1 MYDKRIKIFVGI
13 IAASLFVCLA
23 RLVQMQLMSGSFYRA
38 EIAKLKAARG
48 RTHQLKTVRGK
59 IFDRN
64 GKLLAADE
72 PRFQLH
78 IDYTLTRFFDDR
90 IRRAKLLRAAKKD
103 DPEKAR
109 AAVEKEIQAGREN
122 LEQVIETCTGFGI
135 DRGQI
140 EERIRKINDR
150 IWNVRK
156 YLAWKRNF
164 PKTDFEKA
172 VPDPEKRLMM
182 AAKVDVAEMHKS
194 YQLVELRT
202 DDDVFTA
209 QLEFI
214 EADHVDI
221 SPKPHRVYYYGSA
234 AAQTIG
240 WVGPEQDKNLF
251 SDDKLRSYVEGEVS
265 GRRPGVEY
273 VCEALLRGRRGEIF
287 YDIDNRRIERAKTQF
302 GKDVTLTLDIELQKT
317 IEQYLAD
324 CELNSNCDKPS
335 AAVVI
340 EVATGDILALVSMPV
355 FDLNRIRYDYADI
368 ERDPNKPLLNRAI
381 NKHYPPGSVVKPL
394 ILIAGLQA
402 GRITPDATIS
412 CPARKAPRGW
422 PSCWIYNKYRDGHD
436 NHWPNNA
443 RNAIKGSCNVYF
455 SHLAARIEPSTLQ
468 QWLYRFGYGHNVLP
482 RPRAVGRSDLDR
494 GFRQGQGQ
502 ISNKPPAG
510 KISSPDDLP
519 QLEKN
524 ERRWFGIGQGNL
536 RATPLQVANA
546 MAAIARRGVYKKPR
560 LFIEEANDPPQS
572 PTELNISRRNIEVVR
587 DGMYAVVNEYGG
599 TAYRA
604 FENAHFGQHDVKV
617 YGKTGSTQSPDNA
630 WFAGFA
636 EDSQNR
642 GIAVAVVVEK
652 GQSGA
657 RDAAPLAR
665 DIIQFCIDAAYIG
678 TPPQPP
684 E

>member
-1 MYDKRIKIFVGI
+1 MYDKRIKIFVAV
-13 IAASLFVCLA
+13 IAAFLFVCVG
-23 RLVQMQLMSGSFYRA
+23 RLVQMQLVSGSFYRA
-38 EIAKLKAARG
+38 EIDKLKAERG

-59 IFDRN
+59 ILDRN
-64 GKLLAADE
+64 AKVLAADE

-78 IDYTLTRFFDDR
+78 IKYSLTRFFDER
-90 IRRAKLLRAAKKD
+90 ISRVKLLRAAGKD
-103 DPEKAR
+103 DAEKAK
-109 AAVEKEIQAGREN
+109 AAVEKEIQAGRED
-122 LEQVIETCTGFGI
+122 LEQVIKTCTRFGL

-140 EERIRKINDR
+140 EERIRQINDR
-150 IWNVRK
+150 IWNLRK

-172 VPDPEKRLMM
+172 VPDPDKRLMM
-182 AAKVDVAEMHKS
+182 AAKVDIAEMHDKW
-194 YQLVELRT
+194 QLLELRT
-202 DDDVFTA
+202 DDDAFIA

-214 EADHVDI
+214 ETPDVNI
-221 SPKPHRVYYYGSA
+221 LPMPHRVYYYDSV

-240 WVGPEQDKNLF
+240 WVGPEQDKKLF
-251 SDDKLRSYVEGEVS
+251 ADDKLRSYLEGEVS

-287 YDIDNRRIERAKTQF
+287 YNIDNQRIERAKTQF

-324 CELNSNCDKPS
+324 CELNSNCRAPS

-340 EVATGDILALVSMPV
+340 EVATGDILALVSTPV
-355 FDLNRIRYDYADI
+355 FDLNRIRYDYGDI

-394 ILIAGLQA
+394 ILVAALQA

-412 CPARKAPRGW
+412 CPARKARGRW
-422 PSCWIYNKYRDGHD
+422 PSCWIYNKYSDGHD

-443 RNAIKGSCNVYF
+443 RNAIRGSCNIYF
-455 SHLAARIEPSTLQ
+455 SRLAARFEPSTLQ
-468 QWLYRFGYGHNVLP
+468 QWLYKFGYGHNVLS
-482 RPRAVGRSDLDR
+482 RPEAVGRSDLDR

-502 ISNKPPAG
+502 ISNRRPAG

-519 QLEKN
+519 GLEKN

-536 RATPLQVANA
+536 RVTPLQVANA
-546 MAAIARRGVYKKPR
+546 MAAISRRGVYQKPR
-560 LFIEEANDPPQS
+560 LFIEDPNGPPQS
-572 PTELNISRRNIEVVR
+572 PTELNISRRNIEIVR
-587 DGMYAVVNEYGG
+587 EGMYAVVNEYGG

-604 FENAHFGQHDVKV
+604 FENVDFAQHGVKV
-617 YGKTGSTQSPDNA
+617 YGKTGSTQNPENA
-630 WFAGFA
+630 WFGGFA

-642 GIAVAVVVEK
+642 GIAVAIVVEK

-678 TPPQPP
+678 TAPPPR